1 MKKSAISMKS
11 ILLSAFSAAAIVAA
25 VPGCANYRL
34 GTTLDPALR
43 DVYVPNV
50 RNESGQPG
58 VEIEVM
64 RALAKEIQREGTLRI
79 VPEERASS
87 KLEVVVVDY
96 KQESIRYSSRET
108 SLAEEYRMVLTANA
122 TFTDLNATD
131 PEKAVIMQRVAHGD
145 ETFLR
150 GTDTITARQRCLP
163 IAAEELA
170 EAVVDDCVSAWG
182 F

>member
-1 MKKSAISMKS
+1 MKKSAISIKS
-11 ILLSAFSAAAIVAA
+11 ILLAVSAAAVIVAA

-58 VEIEVM
+58 GKIEVM
-64 RALAKEIQREGTLRI
+64 RALIKEIQREGTLRI
-79 VPEERASS
+79 VPEERAST

-96 KQESIRYSSRET
+96 KQESIRYSTRET
-108 SLAEEYRMVLTANA
+108 GLAAEYRMVLTANT
-122 TFTDLNATD
+122 TFTDLRATD
-131 PEKAVIMQRVAHGD
+131 PDKAVIMQRVAQGD

-163 IAAEELA
+163 IAAEEMA
-170 EAVVDDCVSAWG
+170 EAIVDDCVSAGG